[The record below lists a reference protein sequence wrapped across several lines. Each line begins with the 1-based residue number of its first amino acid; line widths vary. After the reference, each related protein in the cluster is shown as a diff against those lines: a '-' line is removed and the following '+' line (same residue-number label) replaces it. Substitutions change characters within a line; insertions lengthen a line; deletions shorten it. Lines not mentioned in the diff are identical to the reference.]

1 MGGKPGT
8 YGKSPEEW
16 MGEQEDRV
24 DALKERIDRKQRELV
39 RLAEV
44 EGEDLVPD
52 KGHPNLDTAIRF
64 NPGLDNISQIE
75 ERRLSEGF
83 QREEGEMLWKRPSSS
98 RTQEQADGQ
107 VRTLTPAEGGVPDEE
122 DRESQVGLNFLRYSV
137 LEEGV
142 LEERQRLREKASRG
156 QDG

>member
-1 MGGKPGT
+1 M
-8 YGKSPEEW
+8 EE
-16 MGEQEDRV
+16 
-24 DALKERIDRKQRELV
+24 
-39 RLAEV
+39 
-44 EGEDLVPD
+44 EDLVPA
-52 KGHPNLDTAIRF
+52 KAHPNLDATLRF
-64 NPGLDNISQIE
+64 NPGPDNISQIE

-83 QREEGEMLWKRPSSS
+83 QNGEGEMLLRLPSSR
-98 RTQEQADGQ
+98 RTLEQADGQ
-107 VRTLTPAEGGVPDEE
+107 VRTSTLAEGGRPHKE

>member
-1 MGGKPGT
+1 M
-8 YGKSPEEW
+8 EE
-16 MGEQEDRV
+16 
-24 DALKERIDRKQRELV
+24 LKERIERKQGELV

-44 EGEDLVPD
+44 EEEDLVPA

-83 QREEGEMLWKRPSSS
+83 QREEGEMLRRLPSSS

-107 VRTLTPAEGGVPDEE
+107 VRTSTPAEGGRPDEE
-122 DRESQVGLNFLRYSV
+122 DRESQVGLNFMRYSV
-137 LEEGV
+137 REEGV
-142 LEERQRLREKASRG
+142 LEERRRLREKASRG